1 MSMQSTMTSLGRIAG
16 TAVAA
21 WLVSGCA
28 RPPPLPTVADVDL
41 ERFMGRWYVLASI
54 PTFLERGAH
63 NAVETYTRAADG
75 TIDTTFTFRRH
86 AFDGELVEYRPR
98 GYVSEASPGV
108 WGMQFVWPIKAE
120 YRIVQLAPDYS
131 RTVIGRSK
139 RDYVWLM
146 ARAPE
151 LTDAEFEQFLELV
164 RELGYDATKVQR
176 VPHRW

>member
-1 MSMQSTMTSLGRIAG
+1 MRNHCTTTRLKRIAG
-16 TAVAA
+16 FAAAA

-41 ERFMGRWYVLASI
+41 DRFMGRWYVLASI

-86 AFDGELVEYRPR
+86 SFDGEVVEYRPR
-98 GYVSEASPGV
+98 GYVTDGSPGV
-108 WGMQFVWPIKAE
+108 WGMQFLWPIKAE

-131 RTVIGRSK
+131 QTVIGRSK

-151 LTDAEFEQFLELV
+151 LTDTQYEQFLDLV
-164 RELGYDATKVQR
+164 RGLEYDATKIER